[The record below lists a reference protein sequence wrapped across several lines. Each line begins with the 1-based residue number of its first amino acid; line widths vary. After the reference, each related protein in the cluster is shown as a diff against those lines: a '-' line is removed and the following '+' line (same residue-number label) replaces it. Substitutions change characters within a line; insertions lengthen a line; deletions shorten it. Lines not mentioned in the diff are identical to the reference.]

1 MLLSAARPATCA
13 RGTYHPVVKGYRDG
27 FTGRGRLFQ
36 SCPDILRESDQEG
49 RRFASGPGGATCV
62 TPGGR
67 GIVRLVVE
75 DLLVAVRLR
84 GEDQHVCEDWVSKP
98 D

>member
-36 SCPDILRESDQEG
+36 SRPDILRESDQEG
-49 RRFASGPGGATCV
+49 RPIRVRARGGDLRDAGRQRHCAFGSRGPA
-62 TPGGR
+62 R
-67 GIVRLVVE
+67 
-75 DLLVAVRLR
+75 R
-84 GEDQHVCEDWVSKP
+84 GEAMWRTPACV
-98 D
+98 